1 MPVTLA
7 ELDFDLQRISFKV
20 KSLPFPVRSCGIS
33 HGNDAPEELAGILSQ
48 PMVDAI
54 QEAN

>member
-20 KSLPFPVRSCGIS
+20 KSLPFPARSCGIS